1 MAEGGGESDPL
12 IDHTDDRND
21 DETFNL
27 PPPIS
32 TSSPNNPSETF
43 EMRPLHHEQSG
54 LPDASYQETDFG
66 GTTSIEEIERR
77 LKDLRDI
84 RTGLLDLAKIDLQNI
99 LLSPEDQQK
108 EFQKVKDFIKR
119 PYPNAKLGSLYIRF
133 SKTNPNQIVV
143 EGPGGGETQIIL
155 KDGSG
160 LA

>member
-1 MAEGGGESDPL
+1 
-12 IDHTDDRND
+12 
-21 DETFNL
+21 
-27 PPPIS
+27 
-32 TSSPNNPSETF
+32 
-43 EMRPLHHEQSG
+43 MRPLHHEQSG